1 LEAEHLDPPVAKG
14 DLLALSDCDIVK
26 SLNGKTFNDLPAS
39 LQIRL
44 KRAFIRVEVIRKATD
59 SHFKYHMF
67 KRLNTGGE
75 VLSDQQ
81 LRNCTIRMLSSQ
93 FPDFIVAMS
102 KVDSFQVCTEA
113 LTQARLLSAVD
124 QELVLRFFALKNRRG
139 AFKHDVS
146 EFLTE
151 YMEDVADSDKD
162 EPFDYAVEEANFKKT
177 FLILQRSLAE
187 KSFAFRNKAAN
198 DLAAGFSIY
207 HYEAVTMALQAV
219 IDKLNPDD
227 PAQMDLVRNTL
238 IAIKLDDGFAQRRLA
253 VEKIRQVC

>member
-81 LRNCTIRMLSSQ
+81 LRNCTIRMLIPILHQS
-93 FPDFIVAMS
+93 
-102 KVDSFQVCTEA
+102 
-113 LTQARLLSAVD
+113 
-124 QELVLRFFALKNRRG
+124 ELMMYGKDVMERTSPGLR
-139 AFKHDVS
+139 S
-146 EFLTE
+146 
-151 YMEDVADSDKD
+151 M
-162 EPFDYAVEEANFKKT
+162 
-177 FLILQRSLAE
+177 
-187 KSFAFRNKAAN
+187 
-198 DLAAGFSIY
+198 
-207 HYEAVTMALQAV
+207 
-219 IDKLNPDD
+219 
-227 PAQMDLVRNTL
+227 
-238 IAIKLDDGFAQRRLA
+238 
-253 VEKIRQVC
+253 